1 LVRAA
6 LHFTI
11 SASGAVTG
19 AHVDTE
25 GAPALG
31 NCMEPVMMDFVFPPP
46 EEVGPNGRFSDRVGP
61 GVTRA
66 GEPSFA
72 RGC

>member
-1 LVRAA
+1 MERR
-6 LHFTI
+6 TI

-31 NCMEPVMMDFVFPPP
+31 ACMEPVMMDFVFPPP
-46 EEVGPNGRFSDRVGP
+46 EEGAPTVDFPIAFAP
-61 GVTRA
+61 G
-66 GEPSFA
+66 
-72 RGC
+72 